1 MQEKTWLVLALVAAA
16 VVAYLPAPALAEE
29 GEFRLSPYIWV
40 AGFTGTLGVP
50 TSGGTV
56 PGWSGDRLDV
66 TFGNLSDNL
75 KLTGAA
81 MLSAEWRKGQ
91 WSVFGNW
98 VYVGLESSTAS
109 SLSPL
114 YTNVEGKLRG
124 NIGQGNVGYRLYGSD
139 VTRLDA
145 YGGVR
150 YYDLEIGAT
159 LTAGLLEAVNQ
170 SGKDT
175 WVDGLAGLRLEQAIT
190 ERWRLTLMGDVGAG
204 GSAHAQQAIVTF
216 GYQTSWGAIGGGW
229 RVLRVD
235 HTTDDFRLDATISGS
250 LLGATFK
257 F

>member
-50 TSGGTV
+50 TSDGTV

-75 KLTGAA
+75 SLTGAA
-81 MLSAEWRKGQ
+81 MLSGEWRKGRL
-91 WSVFGNW
+91 SVFGDW
-98 VYVGLESSTAS
+98 VYVGLDSSTAS

-114 YTNVEGKLRG
+114 YTNVEGEIRG
-124 NIGQGNVGYRLYGSD
+124 NIGQANIGWRLYGSD
-139 VTRLDA
+139 STRLDA

-150 YYDLEIGAT
+150 YYDLEIAAG
-159 LTAGLLEAVNQ
+159 LTAGLLEAVKR
-170 SGKDT
+170 SGKDS
-175 WVDGLAGLRLEQAIT
+175 WVDGLVGLRLEQAIT

-204 GSAHAQQAIVTF
+204 GSAHAQQAIVTC
-216 GYQTSWGAIGGGW
+216 GYQMSWGAIGGGW
-229 RVLRVD
+229 RLLRLD
-235 HTTDDFRLDATISGS
+235 HTTDEFRLDATLSGP
-250 LLGATFK
+250 LLGATFR